1 MRSVF
6 LTPNAMSVIIIRR
19 LISLPFVLLSVT
31 FLTFIVGYLA
41 PGDPILT
48 MMGNQRDPA
57 LYESLRHFY
66 GLDQPWYEQYWQY
79 LKGILHGDL
88 GYSYR
93 YAQRPVSDL
102 IFDGLKVSLVLGGV
116 ALALSLL
123 LGIPIGVFAA
133 FHHNQWGER
142 ATMTPALALFAV
154 PSFVLIPILQW
165 INYRAYVRD
174 LPSLPAAGWGS
185 PQNWVLP
192 VIVLT
197 AGNLGFI
204 SRLTRANV
212 LEVLPQDYVR
222 TARAKGLPERIV
234 RSTHVLRN
242 AMLPIV
248 TVIGPAI
255 AFLVTGA
262 FVVESLFSIPG
273 VGFLSVQAVEQRD
286 YPVIQGT
293 VVVLSLAVVLMNLM
307 TDLVYS
313 LLDPRVRL
321 DA

>member
-1 MRSVF
+1 M
-6 LTPNAMSVIIIRR
+6 TAIILRR
-19 LISLPFVLLSVT
+19 LLSLPFIVVSVT
-31 FLTFIVGYLA
+31 FVTFIVGFLA

-48 MMGNQRDPA
+48 LMGNQRNPVV
-57 LYESLRHFY
+57 YENLRHLY
-66 GLDQPWYEQYWQY
+66 GLDLPWYEQYGRY
-79 LKGILHGDL
+79 LLGLLHGDL
-88 GYSYR
+88 GLSYR

-102 IFDGLKVSLVLGGV
+102 ISGGVRVSLSLGGI

-123 LGIPIGVFAA
+123 LGIPIGMYAA
-133 FHHNQWGER
+133 FHHHHWGER
-142 ATMTPALALFAV
+142 LTMAPMLALFAI

-165 INYRAYVRD
+165 INFQLYLKD
-174 LPSLPAAGWGS
+174 WPSLPAAGWGS
-185 PQNWVLP
+185 TEYWIMPVL
-192 VIVLT
+192 VLT
-197 AGNLGFI
+197 AGNLGYFA
-204 SRLTRANV
+204 RLTRANV
-212 LEVLPQDYVR
+212 LDTLGQDYVR
-222 TARAKGLPERIV
+222 TARGKGLPETMV
-234 RSTHVLRN
+234 RTVHVLRN
-242 AMLPIV
+242 ALLPIV

-293 VVVLSLAVVLMNLM
+293 VVVLALAVVLMNLV
-307 TDLVYS
+307 TDIAYS

>member
-1 MRSVF
+1 M
-6 LTPNAMSVIIIRR
+6 TAIILRR
-19 LISLPFVLLSVT
+19 LISLPLIVVSVT
-31 FLTFIVGYLA
+31 FVTFIVGFIA

-48 MMGNQRDPA
+48 LMGNQRDPVV
-57 LYESLRHFY
+57 YENLRHLY
-66 GLDQPWYEQYWQY
+66 GLDLPWYEQYGRY
-79 LKGILHGDL
+79 LGGLLHGDL
-88 GYSYR
+88 GMSYR
-93 YAQRPVSDL
+93 YAQRPVSEL
-102 IFDGLKVSLVLGGV
+102 IGSGVRVSLSLGGV

-123 LGIPIGVFAA
+123 LGIPIGMYAA
-133 FHHNQWGER
+133 FHHHGWGER
-142 ATMTPALALFAV
+142 LTMVPMLALFAI

-165 INYRAYVRD
+165 INYQFYLRD
-174 LPSLPAAGWGS
+174 WPSLPAAGWGS
-185 PQNWVLP
+185 LEYWVMP
-192 VIVLT
+192 VLVLA
-197 AGNLGFI
+197 AGNLGYF

-212 LEVLPQDYVR
+212 LDALGQDYVR
-222 TARAKGLPERIV
+222 TARGKGLPETTV
-234 RSTHVLRN
+234 RVTHVLRN

-293 VVVLSLAVVLMNLM
+293 VVVLALAVVIMNLV
-307 TDLVYS
+307 TDIAYS
-313 LLDPRVRL
+313 LLDPRVRM

>member
-1 MRSVF
+1 
-6 LTPNAMSVIIIRR
+6 
-19 LISLPFVLLSVT
+19 
-31 FLTFIVGYLA
+31 
-41 PGDPILT
+41 
-48 MMGNQRDPA
+48 
-57 LYESLRHFY
+57 
-66 GLDQPWYEQYWQY
+66 
-79 LKGILHGDL
+79 
-88 GYSYR
+88 
-93 YAQRPVSDL
+93 
-102 IFDGLKVSLVLGGV
+102 V

-123 LGIPIGVFAA
+123 LGIPIGMVAA
-133 FHHNQWGER
+133 FHHNRWGER
-142 ATMTPALALFAV
+142 LTMVPMLALFAI

-165 INYRAYVRD
+165 INYQLYLRGWPA
-174 LPSLPAAGWGS
+174 LPAAGWGS
-185 PQNWVLP
+185 AAYWVMP
-192 VIVLT
+192 VMVLA
-197 AGNLGFI
+197 AGNLGYI

-212 LEVLPQDYVR
+212 LDVSRQDYVR
-222 TARAKGLPERIV
+222 TARGKGLPERIV
-234 RSTHVLRN
+234 RGTHILRN

-293 VVVLSLAVVLMNLM
+293 VVVLTLAVVLMNLL
-307 TDLVYS
+307 TDLTYS